1 MNYQEN
7 LDELIKY
14 GFKVTKDDE
23 KYTILKD
30 RFGAKILLDWTQY
43 SYAIFGSKGN
53 PNIRKFCENCV
64 KAKKNF

>member
-23 KYTILKD
+23 KYTILTD

-43 SYAIFGSKGN
+43 SYAIFGSKGS
-53 PNIRKFCENCV
+53 PNIKKFCENCV